1 MRPIAGGP
9 TRGGT
14 AQSLGERPSVPVLTE
29 AIRADASPGI
39 SKKTLQERVNRRL
52 QQLADVL
59 EKDQLFEEKV
69 RDAKFKDIAIAEAI
83 LIDKWL
89 LLNDQPT
96 QIIGYE
102 ERKKLDELLP
112 ALTAELQRR
121 GFSAT
126 LEAKA
131 ASMTVNVPATVPALA
146 LENPPN

>member
-1 MRPIAGGP
+1 MPA
-9 TRGGT
+9 
-14 AQSLGERPSVPVLTE
+14 LTE
-29 AIRADASPGI
+29 TLHREVGRDI

-146 LENPPN
+146 LENPPK